1 MSIKTAFSSKRVRLI
16 AVTSAALLCFAS
28 LTVPTAAHAA
38 SVFKVATSAA
48 VTTWD
53 PIQSFST
60 EAFYM
65 TNIYE
70 PLLWKNPDG
79 VSPEYTPALATSWS
93 SSKDGK
99 TWTFK
104 LRAGATFHDGS
115 PVNAAA
121 VKASFEASK
130 KIGGAGFIWDALKT
144 IDASNDD
151 TVVISLSYAAPMD
164 LIASSTYGAYIVNP
178 KTLTAVAT
186 NSNYYESG
194 NAD

>member
-93 SSKDGK
+93 SSKVLY
-99 TWTFK
+99 TWINQSK
-104 LRAGATFHDGS
+104 APS
-115 PVNAAA
+115 PI
-121 VKASFEASK
+121 SK
-130 KIGGAGFIWDALKT
+130 SSRSSSIYLETSI
-144 IDASNDD
+144 
-151 TVVISLSYAAPMD
+151 IS
-164 LIASSTYGAYIVNP
+164 
-178 KTLTAVAT
+178 
-186 NSNYYESG
+186 
-194 NAD
+194 

>member
-1 MSIKTAFSSKRVRLI
+1 MSIKSAFSSRRVRLV
-16 AVTSAALLCFAS
+16 AVTSTALLVFAS
-28 LTVPTAAHAA
+28 LSVPNAAHAA

-53 PIQSFST
+53 PVQSFST

-70 PLLWKNPDG
+70 PLLWKNADG
-79 VSPEYTPALATSWS
+79 VSPEYSPALATSWT

-115 PVNAAA
+115 AVTAAA
-121 VKASFEASK
+121 VKAS
-130 KIGGAGFIWDALKT
+130 L
-144 IDASNDD
+144 
-151 TVVISLSYAAPMD
+151 
-164 LIASSTYGAYIVNP
+164 
-178 KTLTAVAT
+178 
-186 NSNYYESG
+186 
-194 NAD
+194 